1 MYKYSILV
9 GRILYSLIFILGSL
23 NLFTRAMIDAV
34 AAQGLPMARFLVP
47 LAGILALWGG
57 MSVALGYKTRVGA
70 CLLMLFLVP
79 VTIKMHNFWAVQ
91 DPFLIQIQMSMFFK
105 NVSMFGAALLIYC
118 FGPGPVSFDAWLFEL
133 TRRTGAEDQK
143 AAA

>member
-23 NLFTRAMIDAV
+23 NLFTRAMIEV
-34 AAQGLPMARFLVP
+34 VTAQGLPMARLLVP

-91 DPFLIQIQMSMFFK
+91 DPFLIQIQMSMFFNSDVAYAGSK
-105 NVSMFGAALLIYC
+105 PRMPQVLLPSIPLPMSS
-118 FGPGPVSFDAWLFEL
+118 GL
-133 TRRTGAEDQK
+133 
-143 AAA
+143 